1 MLYKIAL
8 LLLIYTNTVA
18 GPSCDS
24 KSIKTET
31 TKSNIYT
38 FQITTL
44 DCNIDYYK
52 NDNVAAQKAIIR
64 DSNNNIVVNNIGN
77 WGPNNERHSDEA
89 SIVNTPA
96 GFPYA
101 VILTSVYGGSNIS
114 HTYHIYS
121 TTPALKKIGKI
132 TQPLNKYQTTK
143 GNGSEREVVGFYE
156 DKGVFLINRLTTE
169 GAELGKCN
177 ACQDWNVETLALGND
192 VLVPVN
198 LKPYRLSKYK
208 PFEMNEHYAR
218 GLYLYSQDKRQ
229 EAFKAF
235 TKAST
240 EDVIAAELWVIIMS
254 TSDLDYE
261 QPEDTLKAK
270 LRELL
275 VKFYKVQQQATHPS
289 MIDTATDYIEIIKKA
304 LLGWQ

>member
-1 MLYKIAL
+1 MIYKSLFLFL
-8 LLLIYTNTVA
+8 LLTNAFA
-18 GPSCDS
+18 GPNCNW
-24 KSIKTET
+24 KPIKTDT
-31 TKSNIYT
+31 TKSNNYS
-38 FQITTL
+38 FQVVTL

-156 DKGVFLINRLTTE
+156 DKGVFLIDRLTTK
-169 GAELGKCN
+169 GTQLGRCN
-177 ACQDWNVETLALGND
+177 ACQDWNVETFVLGNEM
-192 VLVPVN
+192 LVPVD
-198 LKPYRLSKYK
+198 LRPYSFSKYK
-208 PFEMNEHYAR
+208 PYEMNEHYVE
-218 GLYLYSQDKRQ
+218 GLYFRSQDRRQ
-229 EAFKAF
+229 EALKAF
-235 TKAST
+235 TKAS
-240 EDVIAAELWVIIMS
+240 EDGVIAADLWIAVMS
-254 TSDLDYE
+254 TSDIDYE
-261 QPEDTLKAK
+261 QPKDVINASLKEAI
-270 LRELL
+270 L
-275 VKFYKVQQQATHPS
+275 KFDKVQRQATHPS
-289 MIDTATDYIEIIKKA
+289 MIDTATDYIKMIKDNFIN
-304 LLGWQ
+304 